1 MLDQDQFGMAW
12 NKIQELVSSM
22 YGRFLDSDLPSEV
35 IVKELID
42 LDLKT
47 ILFDD
52 FKLNGEMNAI
62 TNNYV
67 KTLKSMESFASVP
80 EATLQTLIRADVNFF
95 SAKVGEQSE
104 LMKRLMIESIIGKQS
119 EAAFAES
126 LTGVGWSERQANS
139 LVNDSLRRFSRNVTR
154 EMANNSPSD
163 KLYIYEGPI
172 DDRTSD
178 ICMEILAAGP
188 MTMGDIDS
196 RFGSAS
202 LSGGHFGC
210 RHEFVEYFD
219 KSQYPESELRG
230 EVKARA

>member
-1 MLDQDQFGMAW
+1 
-12 NKIQELVSSM
+12 
-22 YGRFLDSDLPSEV
+22 
-35 IVKELID
+35 
-42 LDLKT
+42 
-47 ILFDD
+47 
-52 FKLNGEMNAI
+52 
-62 TNNYV
+62 
-67 KTLKSMESFASVP
+67 MESFASVT
-80 EATLQTLIRADVNFF
+80 EATLQTLNRADVNFF